1 MGSITEN
8 WKRRFEELTL
18 VKENLER
25 MVYNLLEIKSTAQID
40 RSQTEAKKKVELN
53 QRNARQDPKNANNT
67 RLMRTDDQRERR
79 GSERRV

>member
-40 RSQTEAKKKVELN
+40 RSQTAAKNKAEDS
-53 QRNARQDPKNANNT
+53 QRDARKDPKNANNT